1 MNIKELKNEINGGE
15 ISPVYI
21 LTGSDEFVKN
31 MAIARIKTIVKN
43 YPDLNFSSF
52 AASEVNEALETL
64 DTMPFGDD
72 YRVVVI
78 EGLKSYSPLSSYIS
92 NPSSES
98 VLIIREDASLTNKKA
113 DSTASAGVKTIECNP
128 LTGKDLLIWLAYEA
142 KSYNASLEEDAGI
155 LLSDY
160 CKQDMFRMQGEIRK
174 LASLKVGGIITKADI
189 TKYVTPDIEFS
200 VWKLSDEIAAKN
212 TTEAIRIYKGMDD
225 GRPDTK
231 IMAFGAIYGHFRRL
245 FYASVTRSDE
255 QLAAYLQIK
264 PYMVSKVR
272 ASARKMS
279 TESLRRILEFLA
291 DYDEASKNG
300 GIPLQCSGE
309 MLVIGAINAL

>member
-300 GIPLQCSGE
+300 RIPLQCSGE

>member
-98 VLIIREDASLTNKKA
+98 VLIIREDASQTNKKA